1 MLARCVLVSE
11 CVELQL
17 VCAPKNTLRCKNT
30 SASSVNSATRCYS
43 ACRFVR
49 LNFHP
54 TFAMSADISRAA
66 RFLMWLHGR
75 HLIVSYWLYI
85 FGTHHAARTVIPRA
99 APAHCPLSRCR
110 HPPQRTVHGYPLTV
124 TSRTCAAV
132 RPRSSVEHDPSALH
146 DQPLIAAPS
155 HCLTPAEQRQ

>member
-85 FGTHHAARTVIPRA
+85 FGTHLAARTVIPRA
-99 APAHCPLSRCR
+99 APAHCPLSRCW
-110 HPPQRTVHGYPLTV
+110 HPPQRTVHGYPLSSVV
-124 TSRTCAAV
+124 TTSHQPTMPSSASHPAHSDQPHLCCCAATIL
-132 RPRSSVEHDPSALH
+132 R
-146 DQPLIAAPS
+146 
-155 HCLTPAEQRQ
+155 